1 MNNDKVKQPEVSQ
14 RPASHAYE
22 AFEKFIERHLGEG
35 HDVRLYLDPNGN
47 SYSILCVTCDPRFED
62 AMAPRH

>member
-1 MNNDKVKQPEVSQ
+1 MNNDKVKQPAISQ

-22 AFEKFIERHLGEG
+22 TFDKFIERHLGAG
-35 HDVRLYLDPNGN
+35 HDVRLFLDPNRN

-62 AMAPRH
+62 AMATRH